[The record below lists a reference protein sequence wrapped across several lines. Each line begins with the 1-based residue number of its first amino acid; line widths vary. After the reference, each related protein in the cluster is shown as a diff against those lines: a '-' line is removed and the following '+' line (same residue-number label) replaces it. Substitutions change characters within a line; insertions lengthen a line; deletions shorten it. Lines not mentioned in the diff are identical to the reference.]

1 MQVDITTVAL
11 GFCQCYLVRGKAAV
25 AVDAGAPGKGQK
37 LVQALHSAGIRPEDL
52 QLVILTHGHW
62 DHIGSAAEIRA
73 ATGARIVMHRS
84 EVAWLEKSLKPLSPG
99 VTFWGKVLRA
109 MHRPFMPLIK
119 VPAAKVDLVLDDT
132 PVPLSDHGIAGTI
145 FHTPGHSPGSI
156 SLLLESGEAFVG
168 DLAMNS
174 LPLRL
179 SPGLPIFADDPAAV
193 IRSWELLL
201 GNGAEVIYP
210 AHGKPFPAS
219 LMRQA
224 LARRC

>member
-1 MQVDITTVAL
+1 
-11 GFCQCYLVRGKAAV
+11 
-25 AVDAGAPGKGQK
+25 
-37 LVQALHSAGIRPEDL
+37 
-52 QLVILTHGHW
+52 
-62 DHIGSAAEIRA
+62 
-73 ATGARIVMHRS
+73 
-84 EVAWLEKSLKPLSPG
+84 
-99 VTFWGKVLRA
+99 
-109 MHRPFMPLIK
+109 MPLIK